1 MKFIKPFVLLK
12 TSISH
17 SNIQPMKELAVK
29 KNDSL
34 NYLRGL
40 AAIGIMAYHM
50 SLFTFGESD
59 SSTFLARIK
68 IYAVMIFYVLSG
80 LTLFI
85 ANSKLQANKVSISIF
100 YLKRFFRVVPLL
112 WLATI
117 FTYLLKTNQDM
128 YTAKHLIVN
137 ITVLPGMIRSDAF
150 EVNGAWSIGN
160 ELFFYTFF
168 PLLFFLNKAKRIYFI
183 AAVIIIFAA
192 FALFTFKLLDPNI
205 TLGFQWSKYVNPF
218 NQIFFFAIGIYIATL
233 QKPPSFLLKWA
244 TLFIILFL
252 AGIALYPVTGDPV
265 MLVTGVTRL
274 VLSALTILICY
285 MFYISDFS
293 FLPAQLKRVF
303 QYLGDTSYSIY
314 LLHPLIY
321 LILKHLSDK
330 FFEINSFV
338 LISATVLL
346 TLLMSKIVYE
356 RFEKYFM
363 QIGKSVIDKKLA
375 AS

>member
-1 MKFIKPFVLLK
+1 M
-12 TSISH
+12 
-17 SNIQPMKELAVK
+17 QPVKELTIK
-29 KNDSL
+29 RNDSL
-34 NYLRGL
+34 DYLRGL
-40 AAIGIMAYHM
+40 SAIGIMAYHM

-68 IYAVMIFYVLSG
+68 IYGVMIFYVLSG

-85 ANSKLQANKVSISIF
+85 ANSKLQANKKSVSIF

-128 YTAKHLIVN
+128 YTIKHLIVN

-160 ELFFYTFF
+160 ELFFYVFF
-168 PLLFFLNKAKRIYFI
+168 PVLFFLNKAHRIYFI
-183 AAVIIIFAA
+183 AAVIAIFAA

-205 TLGFQWSKYVNPF
+205 TLGFQWSRYVNPF
-218 NQIFFFAIGIYIATL
+218 NQFFFFAMGIYIATL
-233 QKPPSFLLKWA
+233 QKPSLWLIKSAPI
-244 TLFIILFL
+244 FIILFL
-252 AGIALYPVTGDPV
+252 TGITIYPVTGEPV

-274 VLSALTILICY
+274 VLSALTILMCY

-293 FLPAQLKRVF
+293 FLPVRLKNF
-303 QYLGDTSYSIY
+303 LKYLGDTSYSIY

-321 LILKHLSDK
+321 LILKYFSDK
-330 FFEINSFV
+330 FFTVNSFI

-346 TLLMSKIVYE
+346 TLLMSKVVYE

-363 QIGKSVIDKKLA
+363 QMGKSVIDNKLA
-375 AS
+375 ASKK

>member
-1 MKFIKPFVLLK
+1 MQQV
-12 TSISH
+12 
-17 SNIQPMKELAVK
+17 KELAVK
-29 KNDSL
+29 RNDSL
-34 NYLRGL
+34 DYLRGL
-40 AAIGIMAYHM
+40 SAIGIMAYHM

-68 IYAVMIFYVLSG
+68 IYGVMIFYVLSG

-85 ANSKLQANKVSISIF
+85 ANSKLETNRESISIF

-128 YTAKHLIVN
+128 YTIKHLIVN

-160 ELFFYTFF
+160 ELFFYAFF

-205 TLGFQWSKYVNPF
+205 PLGFQWSRYVNPL
-218 NQIFFFAIGIYIATL
+218 NQFFFFAIGIYIAIL
-233 QKPPSFLLKWA
+233 QKPSSWLIKSAPIC
-244 TLFIILFL
+244 IILFL
-252 AGIALYPVTGDPV
+252 AGIIFYPVTGEPV

-274 VLSALTILICY
+274 SLSALTILMCY
-285 MFYISDFS
+285 MFYISDLS
-293 FLPAQLKRVF
+293 FLPTLLKKF
-303 QYLGDTSYSIY
+303 LKYLGDASYSIY

-330 FFEINSFV
+330 FFAINSFV
-338 LISATVLL
+338 LITATVLL
-346 TLLMSKIVYE
+346 TLVISKAVHE

-363 QIGKSVIDKKLA
+363 QMGKSLIDKKLT
-375 AS
+375 ASKK